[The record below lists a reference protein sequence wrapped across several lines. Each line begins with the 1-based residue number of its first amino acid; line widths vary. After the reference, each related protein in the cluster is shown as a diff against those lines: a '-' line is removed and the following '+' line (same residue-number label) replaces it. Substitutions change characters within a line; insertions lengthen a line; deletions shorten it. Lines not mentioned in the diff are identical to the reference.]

1 MGQFMDFMDDFVFG
15 PLNLITRAE
24 GLVKQQIYH
33 DTAVKF
39 SILRIDKGGIHTQND
54 VKRILDKYQIPAF
67 GWTHDSRCLHFLIKS
82 RQANWTEYLLLL
94 ASIQLQNPPV
104 NPKNLDYVKRHPP
117 GWMPPAWADQA
128 NADDQIDDDQP
139 LEQSYRNEDEQVD
152 EIDNDRQAPEIRA
165 PLSRLFHWL
174 DTL

>member
-1 MGQFMDFMDDFVFG
+1 MGKFMDFMDDFVFG
-15 PLNLITRAE
+15 PLNLITRTE
-24 GLVKQQIYH
+24 GLVRQQIYQ

-54 VKRILDKYQIPAF
+54 VKRILDKYRIPAF
-67 GWTHDSRCLHFLIKS
+67 GWTHDSRCIHFLIKS

-94 ASIQLQNPPV
+94 ARIQLQNPLV

-117 GWMPPAWADQA
+117 GWMPPAWRDQTSDH
-128 NADDQIDDDQP
+128 DDVDWALEDDELEDDEQLDESESDDDRQSSRVHTP
-139 LEQSYRNEDEQVD
+139 LAQ
-152 EIDNDRQAPEIRA
+152 
-165 PLSRLFHWL
+165 LFHWL